1 MPRPLPLLPLDLGRV
16 YRTRDLA
23 RWTRNPTRLAVRLVE
38 HGALRRLG
46 HGLYMRPRPSRF
58 GAVPPRDED
67 LLRAFLRDTPFV
79 VTGPPAWNALGLG
92 STALHADTLVYNTKR
107 SGTFQLG
114 GRTFRLRRVAFPENP
129 PAEWFVVDLLQHA
142 GEAAVSRQAVVEA
155 VERSLDAGNLDANR
169 LRAVAERYAHKS
181 VRTLL
186 DTMLAARA
194 S

>member
-1 MPRPLPLLPLDLGRV
+1 MGD
-16 YRTRDLA
+16 A
-23 RWTRNPTRLAVRLVE
+23 
-38 HGALRRLG
+38 
-46 HGLYMRPRPSRF
+46 
-58 GAVPPRDED
+58 
-67 LLRAFLRDTPFV
+67 PFV

-92 STALHADTLVYNTKR
+92 ATALHADTLVYDTKR
-107 SGTFQLG
+107 SGTFHLG